1 MTEKELIELLADEEH
16 DSWARWMQWLFSRC
30 IANDDKSMT
39 IPAPLV
45 ERWMR
50 QAYTIYED
58 LSEEE
63 KHSDRNEVMYILPII
78 RRFSE
83 EKQQ

>member
-1 MTEKELIELLADEEH
+1 MTEKELIERLADAEH
-16 DSWARWMQWLFSRC
+16 DSWARWMQWLFSTC
-30 IANDDKSMT
+30 KVNEDKSMT

-50 QAYTIYED
+50 QAYTIYDD

-63 KHSDRNEVMYILPII
+63 KHSDRNEVMHILPII
-78 RRFSE
+78 KEFANR
-83 EKQQ
+83 Q